1 MMRKFIRAILNLT
14 LRVFF
19 RRIEVSGIERVPAN
33 GPVIFVLNHPNGLVD
48 PVFLLCLAPRRV
60 SFLAK
65 APLFRMPVVGYFVR
79 ALDSLPVY
87 RHQDKGE
94 DTLRNR
100 ETFAACR
107 ALLSRGGTLAIFP
120 EGVSHDEPRLKTL
133 KTGTARIALGA
144 ASSGHEIDLKIVP
157 VGLYY
162 TAKTTFRSSAL
173 LYFGEPLQISTI
185 ALDADGEPPRE
196 DVRLLSERIE
206 AALRDVTLNAE
217 HDKALETVVR
227 AERIFSSD
235 EPDKQSLESE
245 LKLRRRFI
253 AGYNFLRAHAPDR
266 LTSLE
271 VRINRYEEEL
281 RQLDLDPQDLSATSY
296 PKTTIARYLLT
307 RFVYFL
313 LLAPLAFLGALLHYP
328 AYRLIGFFAVKLAK
342 KQNDVFSTF
351 KIMAAL
357 LLFPLTWIVAAVL
370 AKDYFGLLAG
380 SLTFIL
386 LPLAG
391 YAAVRFF
398 EELDRLTSGAR
409 ALLYF
414 FTRRWFFL
422 QLLAERRAIREEIIS
437 LAGVATSSEAN

>member
-1 MMRKFIRAILNLT
+1 MIRKIIRAILGLT

-19 RRIEVSGIERVPAN
+19 RRIEVSGIERVPAD

-48 PVFLLCLAPRRV
+48 PVFLLCLAPRSV

-65 APLFRMPVVGYFVR
+65 APLFRMPIVGYFVR

-94 DTLRNR
+94 DTARNR

-107 ALLSRGGTLAIFP
+107 ALLLRGGTLAIFP

-144 ASSGHEIDLKIVP
+144 ASAGHEIDLKIVP
-157 VGLYY
+157 AGLYY

-173 LYFGEPLQISTI
+173 LHFGEPLGVAPIL
-185 ALDADGEPPRE
+185 LDADGEPPRE
-196 DVRLLSERIE
+196 DVRALSERIE
-206 AALRDVTLNAE
+206 MALRDVILNAE

-235 EPDKQSLESE
+235 ESETKSLEGE

-253 AGYNFLRAHAPDR
+253 AGYNFLRAHAPER
-266 LTSLE
+266 LASLE
-271 VRINRYEEEL
+271 ARINRYEEEL

-307 RFVYFL
+307 RFAFFL
-313 LLAPLAFLGALLHYP
+313 LLAPLAVFGAVLHYP
-328 AYRLIGFFAVKLAK
+328 PYRLIGFFAVKLAK
-342 KQNDVFSTF
+342 EQNDVFSTF
-351 KIMAAL
+351 KIMCAM
-357 LLFPLTWIVAAVL
+357 LLFPLTWIGVAVL
-370 AKDYFGLLAG
+370 ENHYDGRMAASF
-380 SLTFIL
+380 TFIL

-391 YAAVRFF
+391 YAAIRFF
-398 EELDRLTSGAR
+398 EELDRFTSGAR

-437 LAGVATSSEAN
+437 LAGVAAIGEMN